1 MLTARPNKAARFWD
15 CLFARLVRL
24 FFSTPR
30 IPMTPPGR
38 ASVLIIAILAAGL
51 LSACKTTDKKDARKE
66 VEGVDYILVHDTGSL
81 MPRKVRTKTDVLNS
95 HKKNGD
101 LRELETASGAGS
113 RAPSN

>member
-1 MLTARPNKAARFWD
+1 MGQP
-15 CLFARLVRL
+15 VRVCSHTL
-24 FFSTPR
+24 EN
-30 IPMTPPGR
+30 PMNTHRRSR
-38 ASVLIIAILAAGL
+38 ALIVAILTAGL
-51 LSACKTTDKKDARKE
+51 LSACQTTDKKDARKE